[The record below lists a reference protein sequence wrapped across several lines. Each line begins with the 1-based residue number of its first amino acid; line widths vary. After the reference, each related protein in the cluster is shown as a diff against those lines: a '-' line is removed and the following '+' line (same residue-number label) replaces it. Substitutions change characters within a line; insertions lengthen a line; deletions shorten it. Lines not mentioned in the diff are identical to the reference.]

1 MSMLGGIQPSRL
13 RSYLVDALEDG
24 PSNDGLIQRFQLLVW
39 PDTAPAWNYVDR
51 APDAVSEQQA
61 AQVFRNLVELD
72 AENPA
77 RLRFATDAQ
86 ELFIEWLAELEATIR
101 GDELHPALISH
112 LSKYPSLMPSLAL
125 LFHLAEG
132 CGCGNADAVSLVS
145 ARRAAAW
152 CEYLESHA
160 RRVYSCIVTPQLR
173 AARELADKIKHRK
186 VGADGFF
193 SCREVY
199 LKGWSGLD
207 SPEAVKQA
215 AEVLQ
220 DAGWVRD
227 LAGESR
233 PFGGRPSNR
242 YQVNPGVWE

>member
-1 MSMLGGIQPSRL
+1 MTGGGDS
-13 RSYLVDALEDG
+13 
-24 PSNDGLIQRFQLLVW
+24 
-39 PDTAPAWNYVDR
+39 DT
-51 APDAVSEQQA
+51 
-61 AQVFRNLVELD
+61 
-72 AENPA
+72 
-77 RLRFATDAQ
+77 
-86 ELFIEWLAELEATIR
+86 
-101 GDELHPALISH
+101 
-112 LSKYPSLMPSLAL
+112 
-125 LFHLAEG
+125 
-132 CGCGNADAVSLVS
+132 VSLRH
-145 ARRAAAW
+145 AQQAAAW

-186 VGADGFF
+186 VATDRFF

-227 LAGESR
+227 LSTESG

-242 YQVNPGVWE
+242 YEVNPGVWE